1 MLKLSSWS
9 VNSSRNRILKQQIF
23 FYPFFFFGWFWA
35 AKDKQIYPFNFS
47 ALFEHQRVNKSIP
60 FLLLAKFVHPIL
72 TLFSQRY
79 FMEKNSI
86 ILVFCKHLTEKLL
99 YITKNSTK
107 LKIAYLI
114 VNLFIFGY
122 LSSSYL
128 KIFIM
133 VWELLSKQDFKAM
146 SFCFTILSWK
156 TWCRFYESI

>member
-1 MLKLSSWS
+1 
-9 VNSSRNRILKQQIF
+9 
-23 FYPFFFFGWFWA
+23 
-35 AKDKQIYPFNFS
+35 
-47 ALFEHQRVNKSIP
+47 
-60 FLLLAKFVHPIL
+60 
-72 TLFSQRY
+72 
-79 FMEKNSI
+79 MEKNSI

-133 VWELLSKQDFKAM
+133 V
-146 SFCFTILSWK
+146 
-156 TWCRFYESI
+156 